1 MDKEK
6 LAQLMTDY
14 LAGKITAEEFSA
26 QRNSMEGKSDTSQ
39 NPAPG
44 VLCTMEAV
52 FTILYE
58 LVQLAMCVLILYMAF
73 YVVFLDK

>member
-1 MDKEK
+1 MDKGR
-6 LAQLMTDY
+6 LAQLIADY
-14 LAGKITAEEFSA
+14 REGKITAEEFNA

>member
-1 MDKEK
+1 MDKGR
-6 LAQLMTDY
+6 LAQLIADY
-14 LAGKITAEEFSA
+14 REGKITAEEFNA
-26 QRNSMEGKSDTSQ
+26 QRNSMEGKFDTSQ

-44 VLCTMEAV
+44 VLGTMEAV
-52 FTILYE
+52 FTILYK